1 MDASQSQRRAPSG
14 SRDVR
19 AFGRREQGLG
29 VRATLRGDMNAGV
42 TAAVVMLPV
51 GLAYGVA
58 AGAGPIAGLYSAV
71 ASGFVAAVFGGAPAL
86 ISGPTAPM
94 TVAMAVIVGSHASS
108 LEEAFTIVVLAG
120 LIQILLGLT
129 GIGKYVAYTPR
140 AVISGFMSG
149 VGIIIMLIQ
158 TLPALGAPAVPGGA
172 LGAIQAWPGALRTV
186 NVDAICTAAVA
197 AAVSAYWPRR
207 FRAFVPAPVAALL
220 IGTLAGMCMFRDA
233 PVIGDVPAGLP
244 AIQVPVLLP
253 GFLVG
258 ALQPAFLLAMIGS
271 VSSLLTALAAD
282 SLTRSHHH
290 PSRAL
295 IGQGLGNVAA
305 GLIGG
310 LPGAGSNQGTTVSI
324 HAGGRTPAAGVVL
337 AGVLVALLLGFG
349 RYAEPIPHA
358 ALAAIVMQAGWRLVD
373 WRLLARARRL
383 QRHHLFVLLL
393 TIGLTVLVDL
403 LTGVAIGLIAA
414 GLTNARQLERLEL
427 DSVVSVPLLERRFFA
442 ATGAE
447 TAGDEFAA
455 RVGMVALRGRFTAA
469 SSRSLTWM
477 ISGDIPGHDVVVFD
491 FSGTTYIDDSAAM
504 VVEHLIGV
512 AAEQGTACIVT
523 GLSGDVAETLRA
535 LDALREVPAGHV
547 VDTVDDARRLAR
559 RLLKG

>member
-1 MDASQSQRRAPSG
+1 MRS
-14 SRDVR
+14 
-19 AFGRREQGLG
+19 
-29 VRATLRGDMNAGV
+29 TLRGDLLGGA

-58 AGAGPIAGLYSAV
+58 AGVGPIAGLYSAV
-71 ASGFVAAVFGGAPAL
+71 ASGFVAAVLGGSPAL

-94 TVAMAVIVGSHASS
+94 TVAMAVIVAGHASS
-108 LEEAFTIVVLAG
+108 LQQAFTIVVLAG

-149 VGIIIMLIQ
+149 VGIIIMLMQ

-172 LGAIQAWPGALRTV
+172 LGAVQAWPAALRTV
-186 NVDAICTAAVA
+186 NVDALCIAAIAV
-197 AAVSAYWPRR
+197 AVSAYWPRR
-207 FRAFVPAPVAALL
+207 FRTFVPAPVVALL
-220 IGTLAGMCMFRDA
+220 VGTLAGMSLFRDA
-233 PVIGDVPAGLP
+233 PVIGDIPAGLP
-244 AIQVPVLLP
+244 AIQVPMLLP

-271 VSSLLTALAAD
+271 VSSLLTSLVAD
-282 SLTRSHHH
+282 SLTHSHHH

-373 WRLLARARRL
+373 WPLLARARRL
-383 QRHHLFVLLL
+383 QRHHLLVLLL

-414 GLTNARQLERLEL
+414 GLTSARQLERLEL
-427 DSVVSVPLLERRFFA
+427 DSVVSVPLLERGFFA
-442 ATGAE
+442 TTSGE
-447 TAGDEFAA
+447 TAADEFAA

-477 ISGDIPGHDVVVFD
+477 ISGDIRGHDVVVFD

-504 VVEHLIGV
+504 VVERLIGA
-512 AAEQGTACIVT
+512 AAEQDTACVVV
-523 GLSGDVAETLRA
+523 GLSGGVAETLHA

-547 VDTVDDARRLAR
+547 VDTVDEARRLAK
-559 RLLKG
+559 RLLEG

>member
-1 MDASQSQRRAPSG
+1 MRS
-14 SRDVR
+14 
-19 AFGRREQGLG
+19 
-29 VRATLRGDMNAGV
+29 TLRGDTLGGV

-58 AGAGPIAGLYSAV
+58 SGVGPIAGLYSAV

-94 TVAMAVIVGSHASS
+94 TVAMTVVVASHATS
-108 LEEAFTIVVLAG
+108 LPEAFTIVVLAG

-140 AVISGFMSG
+140 AVITGFMSG
-149 VGIIIMLIQ
+149 VGIIIMSIQ

-172 LGAIQAWPGALRTV
+172 LGAVQAWPEALRAV
-186 NVDAICTAAVA
+186 NVDALGVAAVA
-197 AAVSAYWPRR
+197 AAAGAYWPRR
-207 FRAFVPAPVAALL
+207 FKAFVPAPVAALL
-220 IGTLAGMCMFRDA
+220 LGTLAGMWLFRDA

-244 AIQVPVLLP
+244 AIQAPVLLP
-253 GFLVG
+253 DFLVG
-258 ALQPAFLLAMIGS
+258 ALQPAFLLAMVGS

-282 SLTRSHHH
+282 ALTHSHHH

-337 AGVLVALLLGFG
+337 AGVLAALLLGFG

-383 QRHHLFVLLL
+383 PRHHLFVLLL

-403 LTGVAIGLIAA
+403 LTGVAVGLIAA
-414 GLTNARQLERLEL
+414 GLTSARQLERLEL
-427 DSVVSVPLLERRFFA
+427 DSVVSVPLLERGFFA
-442 ATGAE
+442 PAGGETAASGKTAADGETATGGETTASGE
-447 TAGDEFAA
+447 TAADEFAA

-477 ISGDIPGHDVVVFD
+477 ISGDVRGHDVVVFD

-504 VVEHLIGV
+504 VVERLIGV

-523 GLSGDVAETLRA
+523 GLSGSVAETLRA

-547 VDTVDDARRLAR
+547 VDTVDEA
-559 RLLKG
+559 RLLAKRLLEG